1 MEIIRICVLISGLSF
16 FAYSLNYMLSAR
28 MKNELKR
35 LQMEHLSHVIV
46 ICQFLGAT
54 GLFLGL
60 FYNWILVLSSFGLA
74 MLMLCG
80 LIVRAKSKDNLFVSL
95 PALFYLVLNLYYLF
109 PLFRSKKSEPIG
121 SLFNNSI
128 RSILHVRIKILF
140 FAHGIN
146 PLR

>member
-16 FAYSLNYMLSAR
+16 FAYSLYYMLSAR

-35 LQMEHLSHVIV
+35 LKMEHLSRVIV

-60 FYNWILVLSSFGLA
+60 FYNWLLVLSSFGLA

-80 LIVRAKSKDNLFVSL
+80 LIVRVKSKDNLFVSL
-95 PALFYLVLNLYYLF
+95 PALFYLVLNLYIF
-109 PLFRSKKSEPIG
+109 ISS
-121 SLFNNSI
+121 
-128 RSILHVRIKILF
+128 V
-140 FAHGIN
+140 
-146 PLR
+146 